1 MALRMLG
8 VTVVEWEA
16 WVSYIELI
24 PGDHG
29 KRGWSQKVETYSWK
43 HRLLNRSFQFQRTIM
58 YNLYVYLDVTCCNN
72 ENTDLVLK

>member
-1 MALRMLG
+1 MALQMLG

-24 PGDHG
+24 LGDHG

-43 HRLLNRSFQFQRTIM
+43 HRL
-58 YNLYVYLDVTCCNN
+58 
-72 ENTDLVLK
+72 